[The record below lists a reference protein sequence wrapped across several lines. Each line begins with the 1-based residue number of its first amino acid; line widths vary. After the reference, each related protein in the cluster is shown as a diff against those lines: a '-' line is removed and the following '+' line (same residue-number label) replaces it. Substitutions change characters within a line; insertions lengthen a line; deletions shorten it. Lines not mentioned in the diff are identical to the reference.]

1 MIKKSKNR
9 EVVFLLMGEIVVS
22 VLTVIGALIVSLFTD
37 FVFDITVVTGVI
49 LGTAVTV
56 LNFLFLSISVNRA
69 VDSYLEIRGSRE
81 MSEEEAERFTQENS
95 MVIQNKIKTSFII
108 RTVSMLVTLVVAF
121 VLNWF
126 NPLTTV
132 IPMLMFRP
140 LIYISETIKGKNE
153 K

>member
-1 MIKKSKNR
+1 
-9 EVVFLLMGEIVVS
+9 
-22 VLTVIGALIVSLFTD
+22 
-37 FVFDITVVTGVI
+37 
-49 LGTAVTV
+49 
-56 LNFLFLSISVNRA
+56 
-69 VDSYLEIRGSRE
+69 